1 MNTNKTT
8 MKKPTTNERLT
19 ANKLYMQHSKAIADV
34 LFVSEISRKELAKKL
49 THTTIS
55 ALINNDFENYDYW
68 LEVRKEVE
76 KI

>member
-1 MNTNKTT
+1 
-8 MKKPTTNERLT
+8 MKNPTTNEQLT

-34 LFVSEISRKELAKKL
+34 QFVSEISRKELAKKL
-49 THTTIS
+49 TLTTIVE
-55 ALINNDFENYDYW
+55 LINNDFENYDYW